1 MSAEHEGAAH
11 SGSEGLTVIVPTLM
25 EAEAIGLVLDE
36 LLQHGYKD
44 VIVVDGGSTDGT
56 REIAASKGVRVCI
69 QPGKGKADA
78 VRYGIELASAELVAV
93 MDGDYTYP
101 AYELHKLYEQ
111 ALQGYDLV
119 IGKRV
124 PEPGAQPAAFRLGNK
139 LLTTFFNILFGTHLT
154 DVLSGM
160 YVVRKS
166 ALANALFEMKG
177 FSVESE
183 IAAHI
188 AATTGR
194 IAEVPIRYR
203 RRIGRKK
210 LGKLAGV
217 RIAVDMLRLAWR
229 YNPLLLITG
238 TAALMLVPGLAL
250 AAWVGYRYLFL
261 GVSHFVWGIIAI
273 VLTAVGFVALL
284 LAMLAIYLKH
294 MELRITRTIQALRD
308 QLASSQR
315 AANRAGAQPES
326 PEPAERAQAR
336 GSAPREEYRA

>member
-1 MSAEHEGAAH
+1 LPEV
-11 SGSEGLTVIVPTLM
+11 SGESRSINRDLTIIVPALM

-36 LLQHGYKD
+36 LLQHGYRN

-56 REIAASKGVRVCI
+56 REIAASKSVKVVT

-78 VRYGIELASAELVAV
+78 VCYGISLADTELVAV

-101 AYELHKLYEQ
+101 AYELQKLYRQ

-124 PEPGAQPAAFRLGNK
+124 PDPGAQPAAFKLGNK
-139 LLTTFFNILFGTHLT
+139 LLTTFFNILFGTHLS

-160 YVVRKS
+160 YIVRKE
-166 ALANALFEMKG
+166 ALSNALFEMRG

-188 AATTGR
+188 AATTGK

-203 RRIGRKK
+203 KRVGRKK

-229 YNPLLLITG
+229 YNPLFLITG
-238 TAALMLVPGLAL
+238 TAALMLVPGLAI
-250 AAWVGYRYLFL
+250 AAWVGYRYIFL

-294 MELRITRTIQALRD
+294 MELRITRAIQALRE
-308 QLASSQR
+308 QPPSKAARR
-315 AANRAGAQPES
+315 AAQPEE
-326 PEPAERAQAR
+326 EPQSQATPQTPPT
-336 GSAPREEYRA
+336 S